1 MDVISEK
8 TRVIGHQWCP
18 LQDKDKQNEN
28 QVDEAHESCRLQA
41 N

>member
-8 TRVIGHQWCP
+8 TRVPGHQWCP
-18 LQDKDKQNEN
+18 LQDKTKQNEN
-28 QVDEAHESCRLQA
+28 QVDKAHESYRLQA